1 MPSARIGRIFP
12 RGGAAALL
20 GKIWGGHDMNRWTFA
35 AALIAFSIPALSAHA
50 DDYPSRPI
58 HAIASQG
65 PGGLSDLFMRAL
77 GDQLGPMLNTS
88 IVVEDHAG
96 ADGTVGAKACAAAT
110 PDGYTICIITDQAL
124 VINPFL
130 PDADFDPAKTLVPI
144 ARPYYLTQMFA
155 VSTSLGVKT
164 FPELAALIKSKPG
177 TFNYMAASLSKVAFM
192 QSFNEKNGTDVVRL
206 PFKGGGDAV
215 NAMLNGSTQ
224 IAIFGI
230 GNLISYIQDG
240 KIIGLAI
247 DGDER
252 SPLDPS
258 IPTFKEA
265 GYTQHISATFFGIMA
280 PAGTPLPIIEKLNKA
295 IVAVESKPDFQKR
308 FLISRGL
315 SPNLESAEQFA
326 KELVADRVEGL
337 SVVKA
342 SGLYPDVK

>member
-1 MPSARIGRIFP
+1 MHRWYRIVALLVLTALP
-12 RGGAAALL
+12 LPAAAQ
-20 GKIWGGHDMNRWTFA
+20 N
-35 AALIAFSIPALSAHA
+35 
-50 DDYPSRPI
+50 YPSRPI
-58 HAIASQG
+58 RAIASQG

-77 GDQLGPMLNTS
+77 GDQLGPALGSS
-88 IVVEDHAG
+88 IVVEDRAG
-96 ADGTVGAKACAAAT
+96 ADGTVGAKACADAA

-130 PDADFDPAKTLVPI
+130 PGADFDPSKTLVPI

-155 VSTSLGVKT
+155 IDAGLGVKT

-192 QSFNEKNGTDVVRL
+192 QEFNQRNGTDVVRL

-215 NAMLNGSTQ
+215 NAMLNRSTQ

-230 GNLISYIQDG
+230 GNLISYIQAG

-280 PAGTPLPIIEKLNKA
+280 PVGTPQPIIEKLNKA
-295 IVAVESKPDFQKR
+295 IVAVESKPDFQQK

-315 SPNLESAEQFA
+315 SPNLETAEQFG
-326 KELVADRVEGL
+326 KELV
-337 SVVKA
+337 
-342 SGLYPDVK
+342 

>member
-1 MPSARIGRIFP
+1 M
-12 RGGAAALL
+12 
-20 GKIWGGHDMNRWTFA
+20 HRWTLA
-35 AALIAFSIPALSAHA
+35 VALVGFLAPSLTAFA

-96 ADGTVGAKACAAAT
+96 ADGTVGAKACADAT

-130 PDADFDPAKTLVPI
+130 PGADFDPSKALVPI

-155 VSTSLGVKT
+155 VNAALGVKT
-164 FPELAALIKSKPG
+164 FPALAALIKSKPG

-192 QSFNEKNGTDVVRL
+192 QDFNQKNGTDVIRL

-215 NAMLNGSTQ
+215 NAMLNGTTQ

-230 GNLISYIQDG
+230 GNLISYIQAG
-240 KIIGLAI
+240 TIVGLAI

-252 SPLDPS
+252 SPMDPT

-280 PAGTPLPIIEKLNKA
+280 PTGTPQPIIDKLNKA
-295 IVAVESKPDFQKR
+295 IVAVESKPDFQQR

-315 SPNLESAEQFA
+315 TPNLESAEQFG
-326 KELVADRVEGL
+326 KELVADRAEGL